1 MRLGTEQVSAPSSSA
16 GPAAAARRRYA
27 PWAALAVLVTA
38 ALCSVRPLPF
48 YDYYL
53 WLYQGHVI
61 GALLFG
67 AAPGPAALSRVYALS
82 AVPVPNLAAP
92 VLIGLLNAC
101 LPVEVAGLVVVVGT
115 VLGFSAAFAFLV
127 RSVQRR
133 PTWVEYSGV
142 LWAFGFFL
150 EKGYLSYV
158 IGLALAFVLVGVLQ
172 RVTTGPG
179 RLTPPVLASIAA
191 LGLALY
197 LSHLIAWS
205 IGMLAVATHA
215 LVLARR
221 GRRRDALRLA
231 LTALPGALLLCW
243 YVLAVR
249 GGSGLM
255 FYTSWANKVISLA
268 EPLLFFLRLDPFPP
282 PFPVFAANLGAG
294 LAVLG
299 LLAVNTDWAGV
310 RAACATR
317 PVLWVSAM
325 TAAVALL
332 VPLAEVNELI
342 KPDERF
348 VLPAALLALAALP
361 HRPLRPRT
369 AVAVAVLVVAA
380 LGLHVVEYRAAAP
393 RIGQIDAMADAAIPA
408 GSRVL
413 ELAVPSH
420 AGCTPAFGP
429 SVGVPT
435 LKWFG
440 VDHLLET
447 GGTLVALDETSIV
460 HARPDAGPPQLTA
473 LTPATPAEA
482 VAAALSADPA
492 YPSVLVVGCP
502 ADVDG
507 VVDGLA
513 PTYGTA
519 ARAPA
524 SAVLSRRH

>member
-1 MRLGTEQVSAPSSSA
+1 MRWSLVPASSFVDGT
-16 GPAAAARRRYA
+16 
-27 PWAALAVLVTA
+27 
-38 ALCSVRPLPF
+38 
-48 YDYYL
+48 
-53 WLYQGHVI
+53 
-61 GALLFG
+61 
-67 AAPGPAALSRVYALS
+67 RV
-82 AVPVPNLAAP
+82 
-92 VLIGLLNAC
+92 
-101 LPVEVAGLVVVVGT
+101 VA
-115 VLGFSAAFAFLV
+115 
-127 RSVQRR
+127 
-133 PTWVEYSGV
+133 
-142 LWAFGFFL
+142 
-150 EKGYLSYV
+150 
-158 IGLALAFVLVGVLQ
+158 ALAFVLVGVLQ
-172 RVTTGPG
+172 RVTTSPGPPA
-179 RLTPPVLASIAA
+179 PPVLASTAA

-197 LSHLIAWS
+197 LSHLIAWL
-205 IGMLAVATHA
+205 IGTLAVATHA

-231 LTALPGALLLCW
+231 PIALPGALLLCW

-255 FYTSWANKVISLA
+255 FYTSWTNKVISLV
-268 EPLLFFLRLDPFPP
+268 EPLLFFLRFDPFPP
-282 PFPVFAANLGAG
+282 PFPVFGANVAAG
-294 LAVLG
+294 LAVVG
-299 LLAVNTDWAGV
+299 LLAVNTEWAGV

-317 PVLWVSAM
+317 PVLWMSGV

-332 VPLAEVNELI
+332 VPVAEVNELI

-369 AVAVAVLVVAA
+369 GVAVAVLVAA
-380 LGLHVVEYRAAAP
+380 VVGLHVVEYRAAAP
-393 RIGQIDAMADAAIPA
+393 RIAQVDAVADAAVPA

-413 ELAVPSH
+413 ALAVPSH

-429 SVGVPT
+429 SIGVPT

-482 VAAALSADPA
+482 AASALSADPA
-492 YPSVLVVGCP
+492 YPSVLVVACP
-502 ADVDG
+502 ADVDA

-513 PTYGTA
+513 PAYGTA
-519 ARAPA
+519 ARGPW
-524 SAVLSRRH
+524 SAVLSRRD

>member
-1 MRLGTEQVSAPSSSA
+1 
-16 GPAAAARRRYA
+16 
-27 PWAALAVLVTA
+27 
-38 ALCSVRPLPF
+38 
-48 YDYYL
+48 
-53 WLYQGHVI
+53 
-61 GALLFG
+61 
-67 AAPGPAALSRVYALS
+67 
-82 AVPVPNLAAP
+82 
-92 VLIGLLNAC
+92 
-101 LPVEVAGLVVVVGT
+101 
-115 VLGFSAAFAFLV
+115 
-127 RSVQRR
+127 
-133 PTWVEYSGV
+133 
-142 LWAFGFFL
+142 
-150 EKGYLSYV
+150 
-158 IGLALAFVLVGVLQ
+158 
-172 RVTTGPG
+172 
-179 RLTPPVLASIAA
+179 
-191 LGLALY
+191 
-197 LSHLIAWS
+197 
-205 IGMLAVATHA
+205 
-215 LVLARR
+215 
-221 GRRRDALRLA
+221 
-231 LTALPGALLLCW
+231 
-243 YVLAVR
+243 
-249 GGSGLM
+249 
-255 FYTSWANKVISLA
+255 
-268 EPLLFFLRLDPFPP
+268 
-282 PFPVFAANLGAG
+282 
-294 LAVLG
+294 
-299 LLAVNTDWAGV
+299 V

-361 HRPLRPRT
+361 YRPLRPRT
-369 AVAVAVLVVAA
+369 AAAVAVLVVAT

-393 RIGQIDAMADAAIPA
+393 QIARIDAMTDAAIPA
-408 GSRVL
+408 GSRML
-413 ELAVPSH
+413 ELAVTSH

-447 GGTLVALDETSIV
+447 GDALVALDETSIV

-502 ADVDG
+502 ADVDA

-519 ARAPA
+519 ARGPA